1 MCDARG
7 AFVCD
12 KGADMTRLDARS
24 AFRWSIPERFN
35 IGSDVVDRHGD
46 AIALIELDPSGNKR
60 EYSFRDVSRSANR
73 LANVLLAHGLARGD
87 RVAILLPQRY
97 ETAVAHVAAYKAG
110 LVAVPLFTLFGEEA
124 LEFRL
129 ENSGA
134 RAIVTDR
141 EQLPKVAAIRDRL
154 PDLRLVFCADGPAD
168 GAVDLHAAMDRSA

>member
-1 MCDARG
+1 MLDARG

-35 IGSDVVDRHGD
+35 IGSDAVDRHGD

-73 LANVLLAHGLARGD
+73 LANVLLAHGLTRGD

-110 LVAVPLFTLFGEEA
+110 LVAVPLFTLFGEDA
-124 LEFRL
+124 LEYRIA
-129 ENSGA
+129 NSAA
-134 RAIVTDR
+134 RALVTDCAGYAK
-141 EQLPKVAAIRDRL
+141 LAAIRERL
-154 PDLRLVFCADGPAD
+154 PELKHVYLIDGDAP
-168 GAVDLHAAMDRSA
+168 GAHDFHALL